1 MPVDP
6 QSAPVDPGRAPCSLQ
21 WKATLL
27 VVALTVFM
35 TAAVSGYLLRCSE
48 ELAREQHRT
57 QVAQAAALL
66 AKGAAI
72 AITNNDR
79 VGLETLAR
87 EAANGNPLLR
97 VTITDSEGALLA
109 DARHLGA
116 GSAAPSS
123 AEEGLRGVP
132 SPSSIRRSETLVPH
146 PRSSEDGA
154 PNREQERVSS
164 TALLA
169 EQWHTVIPHPRS
181 SEDGA
186 PATNNLVPGAPVQS
200 PAGDASSSL
209 LAITYP
215 ITQRRASASAV
226 ESGGQS
232 VRLLGYVRT
241 AMATSEWRR
250 SMSSRVDLLVGVGL
264 LATLAAVP
272 LGFLLIRR
280 IVAPMR
286 GLAMVMTQFS
296 EGKLDARSP
305 IERQDEIGSLARS
318 FNQMADE
325 HERTHTR
332 LVRLNSELEERV
344 AYRTRQLRELA
355 SRDPLTGLYNRRHFN
370 EVLERRFAEATRY
383 ETGLTCVMIDLD
395 EFKSANDQFGHQLGD
410 GLLALAATTI
420 VSQLRTPDLAARFGG
435 DEFII
440 LLPQTNQD
448 RARVLAERVMEKFA
462 RDVTERFPGLNVRMS
477 VGIASLGSLDL
488 PDADSL
494 VRAAD
499 QALYS
504 AKAAGKNRIAL
515 AAAEVP
521 ATPS

>member
-1 MPVDP
+1 MPIGFDEQPVRADVDTP
-6 QSAPVDPGRAPCSLQ
+6 GPRDSAPADTAATEASAASQVAPCSLQ

-57 QVAQAAALL
+57 QVSQAAALL

-72 AITNNDR
+72 AIVNNDQA
-79 VGLETLAR
+79 GLETLVKD
-87 EAANGNPLLR
+87 AANGNPLLR
-97 VTITDSEGALLA
+97 VTVTDTTGRVLVDATRETPRPGTGIAAGFAA
-109 DARHLGA
+109 D
-116 GSAAPSS
+116 SS
-123 AEEGLRGVP
+123 SSTTDTRASGRTMDGDRRGRAEEPVP
-132 SPSSIRRSETLVPH
+132 A
-146 PRSSEDGA
+146 D
-154 PNREQERVSS
+154 
-164 TALLA
+164 
-169 EQWHTVIPHPRS
+169 
-181 SEDGA
+181 
-186 PATNNLVPGAPVQS
+186 VPGAPVLS
-200 PAGDASSSL
+200 PTGNSL
-209 LAITYP
+209 LSITYP
-215 ITQRRASASAV
+215 ITHRRTSGH
-226 ESGGQS
+226 EPGGQG
-232 VRLLGYVRT
+232 VQLLGYVRT
-241 AMATSEWRR
+241 AMGTGEWRR
-250 SMSSRVDLLVGVGL
+250 SMASRVDLLVGVGL

-286 GLAMVMTQFS
+286 GLAAVMTQFS

-305 IERQDEIGSLARS
+305 IERQDEIGSLARA

-355 SRDPLTGLYNRRHFN
+355 SRDSLTGLYNRRHFN
-370 EVLERRFAEATRY
+370 EVLERRFAEAARY
-383 ETGLTCVMIDLD
+383 GTDLTCVMIDLD

-435 DEFII
+435 DEFVV

-448 RARVLAERVMEKFA
+448 RAKVLATRIMEKFA
-462 RDVTERFPGLNVRMS
+462 RDVAERFPGLNVRMS
-477 VGIASLGSLDL
+477 VGIASSGTLELS
-488 PDADSL
+488 DADSL

-499 QALYS
+499 QALYG

-515 AAAEVP
+515 AAAGV
-521 ATPS
+521 ASSST

>member
-1 MPVDP
+1 VPSETDEQAIRAEMPVV
-6 QSAPVDPGRAPCSLQ
+6 VDPRAAPCSLQ

-97 VTITDSEGALLA
+97 VTINDAEGALLA
-109 DARHLGA
+109 DASHPGA
-116 GSAAPSS
+116 GSGASPPSS
-123 AEEGLRGVP
+123 EQDTRGVP
-132 SPSSIRRSETLVPH
+132 STSPMRTGESSVP
-146 PRSSEDGA
+146 PE
-154 PNREQERVSS
+154 V
-164 TALLA
+164 
-169 EQWHTVIPHPRS
+169 
-181 SEDGA
+181 
-186 PATNNLVPGAPVQS
+186 VPGALVHTP
-200 PAGDASSSL
+200 PGDSSSSL

-215 ITQRRASASAV
+215 ITQRRASAV
-226 ESGGQS
+226 EPGTQS

-241 AMATSEWRR
+241 TMATSEWRR
-250 SMSSRVDLLVGVGL
+250 SMSSRIDLLVGVGL
-264 LATLAAVP
+264 LATLAAAP

-286 GLAMVMTQFS
+286 GLTAVMTQFS

-305 IERQDEIGSLARS
+305 IKRQDEIGSLARA

-325 HERTHTR
+325 HEQTHTR
-332 LVRLNSELEERV
+332 LVRLNAELEERV

-355 SRDPLTGLYNRRHFN
+355 SRDSLTGLYNRRHFN
-370 EVLERRFAEATRY
+370 EVLERRFAEAVRY

-435 DEFII
+435 DEFVI

-448 RARVLAERVMEKFA
+448 RARVLAARIMEKFA

-488 PDADSL
+488 PDADAL

-504 AKAAGKNRIAL
+504 AKAAGKDRIAL

-521 ATPS
+521 STPS